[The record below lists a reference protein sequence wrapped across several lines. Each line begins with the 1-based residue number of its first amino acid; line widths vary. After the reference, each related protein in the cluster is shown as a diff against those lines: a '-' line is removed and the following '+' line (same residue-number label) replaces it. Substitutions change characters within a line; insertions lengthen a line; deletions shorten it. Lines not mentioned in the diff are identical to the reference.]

1 MQININPEIIK
12 ALLTTAAKSDV
23 RYYLQGVL
31 LEVRQDHATLVATDG
46 HLLLAVP
53 LQSDA
58 IEGERI
64 VGDYIIPRTLLESVK
79 PAKIGRTVLPLALEI
94 TASPGAQGQTVY
106 TLTLKGA
113 THGIDKPVDGR
124 FPDWRRVMPETASG
138 EPVQFDARLVS
149 RFGDVYDALG
159 GSKKFC
165 APVIHY
171 NGTDAALVSN
181 LGHGALGVIMPLRE
195 KTPAHPGV
203 PAWAK

>member
-1 MQININPEIIK
+1 MQLSIPAEIIK
-12 ALLTTAAKSDV
+12 ALLITAPKSDV
-23 RYYLQGVL
+23 RFYLNGVL
-31 LEVRQDHATLVATDG
+31 LEVREERATLVATDG
-46 HLLLAVP
+46 HMLLAVP
-53 LQSDA
+53 LPSDA

-64 VGDYIIPRTLLESVK
+64 VGDYILPRTLLDSVK

-94 TASPGAQGQTVY
+94 TASPGAQGQTIY

-124 FPDWRRVMPETASG
+124 FPDWRRVIPETASG
-138 EPVQFDARLVS
+138 EVAQFDARLVA

-159 GSKKFC
+159 GSKKYC

-171 NGTDAALVSN
+171 NGGDAALVSN

-195 KTPAHPGV
+195 KTPAHPGI